1 MIEVLL
7 CNFMTSQEALTLLVV
22 RERLS
27 SKAGGGILEQENCR
41 ARRVSNMSLVCRKD
55 RRPRRLRFWFWTQRG
70 VTPST
75 SV

>member
-27 SKAGGGILEQENCR
+27 SKAGGGIIEQENCR
-41 ARRVSNMSLVCRKD
+41 ARRVLTCRLCAERTGD
-55 RRPRRLRFWFWTQRG
+55 QED
-70 VTPST
+70 
-75 SV
+75 